1 MERIET
7 QETLF
12 TPPRRPRQERPLRL
26 LRPAA
31 FQMRVLELPDAMRE
45 ARLRASWQRLF
56 AECTHPNAFHASPAW
71 SEYLHARGA
80 TVRVAVVRSGSGT
93 VAGMLPLVFHSHSL
107 DYSVAEK
114 RVARSR
120 FRVAGVLG
128 SVPLIP
134 DRAVEPHALV
144 LGVLEAIP
152 ECDAVF
158 AESLPMESPY
168 AKLGDASAGL
178 LPYTPVPARTDHIVR
193 LEGSFATYMRKRS
206 PKLRVNVERALRTL
220 GGLGPVQLKCYREP
234 ADVDRLFMDA
244 SRVRRRSWQYETLGA
259 LKKDGLQSSHD
270 ALAELSRREI
280 LRGYVLY
287 AGATPCAFVV
297 GYQFHGVFFYSVV
310 GYDADFARHSPG
322 IALLYLMLEDLFTH
336 DRPRMVSFG
345 RGDDDYKRRFGT
357 TEREVGTHLFFR
369 ATLRNR
375 IRVRN
380 HRLFIQARDLV
391 AGGPSR
397 IAGLLPAHRRSLVT

>member
-1 MERIET
+1 
-7 QETLF
+7 
-12 TPPRRPRQERPLRL
+12 
-26 LRPAA
+26 
-31 FQMRVLELPDAMRE
+31 MRVLEMPDAMRE
-45 ARLRASWQRLF
+45 ARVRAAWQRLF

-80 TVRVAVVRSGSGT
+80 AVRVAVVRSGSGA
-93 VAGMLPLVFHSHSL
+93 VAGVLPMVFHSQSL
-107 DYSVAEK
+107 DYSVGER

-134 DRAVEPHALV
+134 DRAVEPSALMG
-144 LGVLEAIP
+144 GVLDAIP

-158 AESLPMESPY
+158 MESLPAESPY
-168 AKLGDASAGL
+168 ARLGDESSDL
-178 LPYTPVPARTDHIVR
+178 LAYAPVPSRTDHLVR

-206 PKLRVNVERALRTL
+206 PKLRVNVERAFRTL
-220 GGLGPVQLKCYREP
+220 AGSGSVELKCYREP
-234 ADVDRLFMDA
+234 ADVDRLFADA
-244 SRVRRRSWQYETLGA
+244 SHIRRRSWQFETLGA

-270 ALAELSRREI
+270 ALAELARREL

-287 AGATPCAFVV
+287 AGGTPCAFAV

-322 IALLYLMLEDLFTH
+322 IALLYMMLEDLYAH

-357 TEREVGTHLFFR
+357 TEREVATHLFFR
-369 ATLRNR
+369 PTLRNR
-375 IRVRN
+375 VRVRN
-380 HRLFIQARDLV
+380 HRLFVQARNLV
-391 AGGPSR
+391 AHGPR
-397 IAGLLPAHRRSLVT
+397 IAGILPAPGQTTVTG

>member
-12 TPPRRPRQERPLRL
+12 TPPRRPRLERSLRL

-56 AECTHPNAFHASPAW
+56 ADCAHPNAFHSSPAW

-80 TVRVAVVRSGSGT
+80 AVRVAVVRSGSGT
-93 VAGMLPLVFHSHSL
+93 IAGILPLVFHSHSL
-107 DYSVAEK
+107 DYSVGER

-134 DRAVEPHALV
+134 ERAVEPPAL
-144 LGVLEAIP
+144 LAGVLEAIP

-158 AESLPMESPY
+158 TESLPAESPY
-168 AKLGDASAGL
+168 ARLGDAAAGL
-178 LPYTPVPARTDHIVR
+178 LPYAPVPARTDHIVR

-206 PKLRVNVERALRTL
+206 PKLRVNVERALRMLSGT
-220 GGLGPVQLKCYREP
+220 GPVQLKCYREP
-234 ADVDRLFMDA
+234 ADVDRLFTDA
-244 SRVRRRSWQYETLGA
+244 SRVRHRSWQFETLGA

-270 ALAELSRREI
+270 ALAELSRREL

-287 AGATPCAFVV
+287 AGGTPCAFVV

-310 GYDADFARHSPG
+310 GYDANFARHSPG
-322 IALLYLMLEDLFTH
+322 IALLYLMLEDLFAH

-345 RGDDDYKRRFGT
+345 RGDDDYKRRFAT

-369 ATLRNR
+369 PTLRNR
-375 IRVRN
+375 MRVRN
-380 HRLFIQARDLV
+380 HRLFVQARDLV
-391 AGGPSR
+391 AHGPR
-397 IAGLLPAHRRSLVT
+397 IAGLLPAAERLSS